1 MYNILE
7 NDLVPPHRVMNEEE
21 KKELKQKYNI
31 VKESQFPEISR
42 FDPVAKIYCIRPGE
56 VFEITR
62 SSETSLQSKYYR
74 LCI

>member
-1 MYNILE
+1 
-7 NDLVPPHRVMNEEE
+7 MNEEE

-31 VKESQFPEISR
+31 VKESQFSEISR
-42 FDPVAKIYCIRPGE
+42 FDPVAMIYCIRPGE